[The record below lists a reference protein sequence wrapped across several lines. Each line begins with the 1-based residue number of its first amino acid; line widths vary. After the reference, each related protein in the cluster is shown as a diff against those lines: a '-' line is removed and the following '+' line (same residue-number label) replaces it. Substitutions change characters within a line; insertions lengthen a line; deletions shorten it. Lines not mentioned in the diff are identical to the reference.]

1 MGIELIHADGGFN
14 ELRELMEF
22 DQFDANISMSPE
34 SGDNDWM
41 LELPSLEW
49 QRMPVLPG
57 HFVYISGSEW
67 GGQAERI
74 RHSTSDST
82 VRVYGTCWRGI
93 LARKAVCPP
102 AGDTHVVFSSTDASQ
117 VISSLLGGWM
127 PRIFRTADG
136 SSGISCSGSVRYKPL
151 LDALYSLLGDA
162 SARLCVRFTEGMV
175 RLWAERIRDHSSD
188 IELSQDYE
196 SVIIAERRLSQ
207 FNHIVALGQGEMLER
222 DVKELWL
229 LPDGS
234 VTENSSSPG
243 VPEAGMISTYIYDYP
258 AVESASVLRSE
269 AEKKLRSLA
278 GGDSMEITV
287 SGSESELEL
296 TDRVSVRDR
305 LTGISSIL
313 SVYEKNLNISAGGV
327 RIKHILK

>member
-1 MGIELIHADGGFN
+1 MGIELIHADGSFT

-22 DQFDANISMSPE
+22 SQFDANISMSPE

-67 GGQAERI
+67 GGQAERV

-82 VRVYGTCWRGI
+82 VRVYGTCWRGM
-93 LARKAVCPP
+93 LARRAVCPP
-102 AGDTHVVFSSTDASQ
+102 AGDTHVVFSDSDASD
-117 VISSLLGGWM
+117 VIRSLLGGWM
-127 PRIFRTADG
+127 PRIFRTAEG
-136 SSGISCSGSVRYKPL
+136 SSGISCSGSIRYKPL
-151 LDALYSLLGDA
+151 LDAIYTLLGDS
-162 SARLCVRFTEGMV
+162 SARLCVRFSEGMI
-175 RLWAERIRDHSSD
+175 RLWAERIHDRSGD

-196 SVIIAERRLSQ
+196 STIIAERRLSE
-207 FNHIVALGQGEMLER
+207 FNHIVALGQGEMLGRE
-222 DVKELWL
+222 VKELWL

-234 VTENSSSPG
+234 VTENSSASG
-243 VPEAGMISTYIYDYP
+243 VPGADMISTYIYDYP
-258 AVESASVLRSE
+258 AVESASVLRTE
-269 AEKKLRSLA
+269 AEKKLKSFA

-287 SGSESELEL
+287 SGDESDLEL

-305 LTGISSIL
+305 LTGISSVL
-313 SVYEKNLNISAGGV
+313 SVFEKNLNISTGGV